1 MSKFNPFIEGAPS
14 TEMAPASNKRKHD
27 EVDDNN
33 TEEKVTPY
41 DVLESQLE
49 KVKPLLCP
57 PNDKAFST
65 QMNYLNTYFG
75 TIEKGM
81 LSATLTWEAIAR
93 TMSYFLS
100 YHMIRKIYGEDAE
113 GLRSA
118 ARAMYNLVYQLSPL
132 IKSNNDDERD
142 RLIEYTRELASY
154 PYEVIYDLQS
164 LWDTFYWEKK
174 EDVYPYL
181 KKSKF
186 ELQPGDSFTKPSAD
200 GTEDLVVVKES
211 DMILTKGDI
220 NKMSPVTMYLALAR
234 ATRVLFRNRGFGAS
248 TRQFKVGGEYT
259 RIYIGPKHRCKEE
272 GAELLEEYRVTSRKY
287 EKLLVDEFGG
297 RIQIERVEKDGW
309 WMRTESWGETNSVFV
324 PLTAKVAKMGIVG
337 TVFSGMRLGLAGGLW
352 RPLPSGQQVQ
362 PTICYNVYPPS
373 FDDFETESEKKNA
386 RNEKT
391 ESNGK
396 TEEGKKSEE
405 DGTKRDIVDLT
416 VDGVEEEEDVVLPT
430 LTESVDEDGST
441 PILKSD
447 VVVGAS
453 IAESKEDPSDAE
465 FHALIDILFASAT
478 KDTCTIGEMNRSIAT
493 YYGWEE
499 VDKERK
505 KKIKKR
511 LLDLVNGQCEQ
522 VRLSDL
528 VSGHGAGNNDESNT
542 K

>member
-1 MSKFNPFIEGAPS
+1 
-14 TEMAPASNKRKHD
+14 MAPASSNKRKHD

-33 TEEKVTPY
+33 IEEKVTPY

-65 QMNYLNTYFG
+65 QMNYLNTYIG
-75 TIEKGM
+75 TIDKSM
-81 LSATLTWEAIAR
+81 LSATLSWEDIAR
-93 TMSYFLS
+93 TISYFLS
-100 YHMIRKIYGEDAE
+100 YHMIRRIHGEDAE

-132 IKSNNDDERD
+132 IKSNNDERD
-142 RLIEYTRELASY
+142 RLFEYTRVLASY
-154 PYEVIYDLQS
+154 PYEIIYDLQS

-174 EDVYPYL
+174 EDVYQYL

-200 GTEDLVVVKES
+200 GTEEIVTIKES

-234 ATRVLFRNRGFGAS
+234 ATRVLFRDRGLGSS
-248 TRQFKVGGEYT
+248 TRKLNVRGEY
-259 RIYIGPKHRCKEE
+259 RYIYIGPKHRCKEE
-272 GAELLEEYRVTSRKY
+272 GVELLEDYRVTYRKY

-309 WMRTESWGETNSVFV
+309 WMRTEGSWGATNSVFV
-324 PLTAKVAKMGIVG
+324 PLTAKVAKMGLVG

-352 RPLPSGQQVQ
+352 RPLPSEQQIQ
-362 PTICYNVYPPS
+362 PMICYNVYPPS
-373 FDDFETESEKKNA
+373 FDNFETESEKKNA
-386 RNEKT
+386 RNERT
-391 ESNGK
+391 ENNGN
-396 TEEGKKSEE
+396 TEEGKTSEE
-405 DGTKRDIVDLT
+405 DGSKDLT
-416 VDGVEEEEDVVLPT
+416 VDGVEEEGDVVLPVS
-430 LTESVDEDGST
+430 LADNSIPV
-441 PILKSD
+441 SD
-447 VVVGAS
+447 ATVGTAV
-453 IAESKEDPSDAE
+453 AEPKEEPSDAE

-478 KDTCTIGEMNRSIAT
+478 KDKCTIGEMNRSIAT

-499 VDKERK
+499 IDKERK

-511 LLDLVNGQCEQ
+511 LLDLVSGQCEQ

-528 VSGHGAGNNDESNT
+528 VSARGAGDNDESNT